1 MIAKKGVGLFLR
13 LLNAFGFEN
22 LKRKL
27 HQILVINL
35 NLRQSMSGFVIR
47 KLIFQGR
54 LRKNF
59 N

>member
-27 HQILVINL
+27 HQILALNL
-35 NLRQSMSGFVIR
+35 NMRHTLSGVVI
-47 KLIFQGR
+47 
-54 LRKNF
+54 
-59 N
+59 